1 MTMSYDPIVEEIR
14 KNRKELSARFD
25 FDIKKLIEDVRS
37 RQSSSGH
44 HLVSFAHSKQKV
56 S

>member
-1 MTMSYDPIVEEIR
+1 MNCDPIVKEIR
-14 KNRKELSARFD
+14 ENRKAISARFD

-37 RQSSSGH
+37 RQSFSGH
-44 HLVSFAHSKQKV
+44 HLVSFAHARQKA